1 MNKMKGFKLTKCF
14 THQEESMLWHISQSE
29 NSILLG
35 EKDGVWITTSL
46 KNMMITG
53 EMGSGKS
60 TFLRTMLIFLF
71 YTILP
76 EDLKLILI
84 EVRKSEFSLF
94 QNIPH
99 LACPILEDTR
109 MALNALCWLN
119 EELER
124 RKTIFSSYN
133 LPDYKAYKT
142 LFEEKDNIEHLPILL
157 LVIDEYADLIN
168 LSPKE
173 SKEALL
179 RFTQIGETFG
189 IYVILSTKEWMD
201 SPKIPIPN
209 RIIFKPKKEEKSFTL
224 KENLCCIKRK
234 EFLFFEGNRL
244 RQYTCIRF
252 DTDVIN
258 RMISSLEKTK
268 KSSYLIFMDK
278 LRQ

>member
-14 THQEESMLWHISQSE
+14 THQEESMIWHISQSE

-124 RKTIFSSYN
+124 RKTIFSSQS
-133 LPDYKAYKT
+133 D
-142 LFEEKDNIEHLPILL
+142 D
-157 LVIDEYADLIN
+157 
-168 LSPKE
+168 
-173 SKEALL
+173 
-179 RFTQIGETFG
+179 
-189 IYVILSTKEWMD
+189 
-201 SPKIPIPN
+201 
-209 RIIFKPKKEEKSFTL
+209 
-224 KENLCCIKRK
+224 KRH
-234 EFLFFEGNRL
+234 F
-244 RQYTCIRF
+244 
-252 DTDVIN
+252 
-258 RMISSLEKTK
+258 
-268 KSSYLIFMDK
+268 
-278 LRQ
+278 